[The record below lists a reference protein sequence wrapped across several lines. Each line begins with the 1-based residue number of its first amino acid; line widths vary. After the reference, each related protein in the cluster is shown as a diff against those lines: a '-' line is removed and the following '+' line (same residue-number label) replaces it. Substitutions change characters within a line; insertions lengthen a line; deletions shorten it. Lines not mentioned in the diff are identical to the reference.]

1 MHSGTLF
8 HSGFLVGAV
17 VFGGGEARE
26 ESGGGKITPHAK
38 AQRLW
43 PMRAERKALTKDHA
57 EEQRGV
63 RGRLRKEIPTRG
75 AHTTVSETE
84 SARGD
89 ELDKRAHWSEF

>member
-1 MHSGTLF
+1 
-8 HSGFLVGAV
+8 
-17 VFGGGEARE
+17 
-26 ESGGGKITPHAK
+26 
-38 AQRLW
+38 
-43 PMRAERKALTKDHA
+43 MRAERKALTKDHA

-63 RGRLRKEIPTRG
+63 RERLRKEIPTRG